1 VECNGGN
8 VRFTVDSLQLLYRTL
23 THATAQTF
31 VNLAFCHDCK
41 LLTLNAFTCRPE
53 LQLCRTMV
61 LSRPLRCLTFLLAM
75 LFQPVSPRK
84 SSLGYHAKDHF
95 SKGRAPPPS
104 HAKPHAPAP
113 PPPSKALSP
122 PPSNCS
128 DAVNDQKLTASWN
141 TTEPKLLK
149 RRRLTKQDIAD
160 VEEGSALTQL
170 YNLLS

>member
-1 VECNGGN
+1 M
-8 VRFTVDSLQLLYRTL
+8 QLLKDLETL
-23 THATAQTF
+23 HFAT
-31 VNLAFCHDCK
+31 NCK
-41 LLTLNAFTCRPE
+41 LLSLNAFTCRPK

-61 LSRPLRCLTFLLAM
+61 LSRSLRGLTFLLAM
-75 LFQPVSPRK
+75 LFQPVSPRQ
-84 SSLGYHAKDHF
+84 SSMGYRPKDAF
-95 SKGRAPPPS
+95 SKGQAPPPS

-128 DAVNDQKLTASWN
+128 DAVNDQKMTASWN

-160 VEEGSALTQL
+160 VEEGSALTQP
-170 YNLLS
+170 YNHLS

>member
-1 VECNGGN
+1 
-8 VRFTVDSLQLLYRTL
+8 
-23 THATAQTF
+23 
-31 VNLAFCHDCK
+31 
-41 LLTLNAFTCRPE
+41 
-53 LQLCRTMV
+53 M

-84 SSLGYHAKDHF
+84 SSLGYRAKDPF
-95 SKGRAPPPS
+95 SKGQAPPPS

-122 PPSNCS
+122 QPSNCS
-128 DAVNDQKLTASWN
+128 DAVNDQKMTASWN

-160 VEEGSALTQL
+160 VEEGSALTQQ
-170 YNLLS
+170 NDLLS